1 MDRLIDIG
9 EDEMWTD
16 FLEEVNKLL
25 HEEKVARH
33 ENDAVKLSELCRRIV
48 SYMKSII
55 IQLIESYFLRQN
67 FDFLAVSEHKTHWYN
82 YGI

>member
-48 SYMKSII
+48 SYLKSII
-55 IQLIESYFLRQN
+55 IHLIESYFLKQN
-67 FDFLAVSEHKTHWYN
+67 LDFLAVLGHETH
-82 YGI
+82 

>member
-33 ENDAVKLSELCRRIV
+33 ENDAVKLSELCCRIV
-48 SYMKSII
+48 SFGNLFSQLFQSCLWCSI
-55 IQLIESYFLRQN
+55 FV
-67 FDFLAVSEHKTHWYN
+67 A
-82 YGI
+82 